1 MASVFAGA
9 FASDAPALV
18 VVEAPPFPDCAAD
31 PVADRRQRF
40 FDAGPRNSHVYPR
53 RAGSR
58 RLITAIWF
66 IHTRLAAVPLQ
77 LSVRREADH
86 TKEDTIM
93 KRIMVIGLALMAM
106 LVVAGGTAS
115 SASAWSLCMETDEAK
130 TGFYSM
136 FCSGSQISEGEF
148 IIVESPLVPT
158 ANSQLYCAKVAA
170 IGVQKGQYNDSKCTE
185 KKANGAYATVVPLGQ
200 RPIIVAKEPDPVAF
214 TVAND
219 KFTMKSGAMI
229 LRNKKVVIKCEK
241 GEGTGET
248 TEREVEGKQS
258 IDGIKIPKITYK
270 GCTAEREATKCE
282 ISGKEFSTKELS
294 GELVELDE
302 NSETGVGELMKP
314 ASGSEFAKIEMT
326 CGGEKPSVTVTGTV
340 IGQIP
345 GESFEQT
352 SKESK
357 VVFSQSEGN
366 QEFKKVC
373 ELNSKE
379 SDSCVASKEYFLS
392 ANEEKAGFESTE
404 EFEFTTEQET
414 L

>member
-1 MASVFAGA
+1 
-9 FASDAPALV
+9 
-18 VVEAPPFPDCAAD
+18 
-31 PVADRRQRF
+31 
-40 FDAGPRNSHVYPR
+40 
-53 RAGSR
+53 
-58 RLITAIWF
+58 
-66 IHTRLAAVPLQ
+66 
-77 LSVRREADH
+77 
-86 TKEDTIM
+86 M
-93 KRIMVIGLALMAM
+93 KRIMIIGLALMAASAI
-106 LVVAGGTAS
+106 VGGTAS

-158 ANSQLYCAKVAA
+158 ASSQLYCAKVAV
-170 IGVQKGQYNDSKCTE
+170 IGSQKGEYKDSKCTE
-185 KKANGAYATVVPLGQ
+185 KSAGGGFATVVPLGQ
-200 RPIIVAKEPDPVAF
+200 RPIIVKKEPDPVAF

-219 KFTMKSGAMI
+219 KFTVISGAMV

-248 TEREVEGKQS
+248 TEKEVQGKKT
-258 IDGIKIPKITYK
+258 IDGVKIPKITYK
-270 GCTAEREATKCE
+270 GCTGEQNGAKCE
-282 ISGKEFSTKELS
+282 LPGGTFSTKELA

-314 ASGSEFAKIEMT
+314 ASGSEFAKIEMI
-326 CGGEKPSVTVTGTV
+326 CGGVKTNVTVTGTV

-352 SKESK
+352 SKKSK
-357 VVFSQSEGN
+357 VVFLQSEGS
-366 QEFKKVC
+366 QEFKKIC

-379 SDSCVASKEYFLS
+379 SDSCVASAELFLK